1 MIGAIGVASAVLL
14 IISMSFYFSSNGSY
28 EKEMGSGDD
37 TLIVKESNGLH
48 ILEVDVSNNQGWSWL
63 EIGFII
69 LSLKLGLICS
79 HPLHYFR
86 LNKNL

>member
-1 MIGAIGVASAVLL
+1 M
-14 IISMSFYFSSNGSY
+14 SMSFYFSSNGSY
-28 EKEMGSGDD
+28 EKEMGAVDD

-48 ILEVDVSNNQGWSWL
+48 ILEVDASSNQGWSWL

-79 HPLHYFR
+79 HALHDFC